1 MATNMSEDF
10 QLERHRRAPLHA
22 AWYAAIALAL
32 AGNVY
37 FLFATHQLTTSV
49 GQLRDTLA
57 AESAK
62 ANEKENEN
70 ATAAVDNQRRIETLS
85 EEAHQSVAAALDQ
98 ARSEA
103 HRSSARVAT
112 SLGAKLDLERQQ
124 QQRVAGQVADLR
136 DATTTA
142 NSKITEVSGDVTSVK
157 ADVAS
162 TQSELDK
169 TSSDLKRA
177 MGDMGVMSGLIATN
191 STGLTELRTLGERNY
206 FEFDIRKTSAPAKVG
221 DISIS
226 VRKTDLKR
234 NRFTISV
241 VADDKVVEKRD
252 RTINEPVQFYV
263 ARNRQPYEIVVNEV
277 KKDEVVGYLATPKVS
292 MARR

>member
-1 MATNMSEDF
+1 MPTDLPGDF
-10 QLERHRRAPLHA
+10 QTTPERYRRAPVHP

-37 FLFATHQLTTSV
+37 FLIATHQLTTSV
-49 GQLRDTLA
+49 AQLRDSVS

-62 ANEKENEN
+62 VTEKENEN
-70 ATAAVDNQRRIETLS
+70 ATAAADNQRRIESLA
-85 EEAHQSVAAALDQ
+85 EEAHQSVATALDQ

-103 HRSSARVAT
+103 HKSSARVAT
-112 SLGAKLDLERQQ
+112 SLGAKLDI
-124 QQRVAGQVADLR
+124 QQRQVAGQLAGLQ

-142 NSKITEVSGDVTSVK
+142 NSKITEVSGDVTTVK

-162 TQSELDK
+162 THSELDK
-169 TSSDLKRA
+169 TSSELKRA
-177 MGDMGVMSGLIATN
+177 IGDMGVMSGLVATN
-191 STGLTELRTLGERNY
+191 SSGLAELRALGERNY
-206 FEFDIRKTSAPAKVG
+206 FEFDIRKNPAPAKVG

-292 MARR
+292 VARR

>member
-1 MATNMSEDF
+1 MATDMSDDF
-10 QLERHRRAPLHA
+10 QATHERQRRMPVHA

-37 FLFATHQLTTSV
+37 FLFATQRLTKTAEE
-49 GQLRDTLA
+49 LRDSLT

-62 ANEKENEN
+62 VSEN
-70 ATAAVDNQRRIETLS
+70 ATAAADNRQRLESLS

-112 SLGAKLDLERQQ
+112 SLGAKLDLEQRQQ
-124 QQRVAGQVADLR
+124 QQVAGQVADLR

-169 TSSDLKRA
+169 TSTDLKRA

-191 STGLTELRTLGERNY
+191 STGLTELRALGERNY
-206 FEFDIRKTSAPAKVG
+206 IEFDIRKTSAPAKVG

-292 MARR
+292 LARR